1 MPRILLVEDDRDIR
15 ETLESLL
22 HDEGYQTAETST
34 LEDAFALLDS
44 TTFDLIMT
52 DLLTHDREHP
62 LASAS
67 LLREHGAPTPVAV
80 LSGWMAAA
88 QSPDAADFAF
98 VMTKPFDLDM
108 LLTTIAASIQQ
119 PQVFSP
125 EEEQRVRV
133 VRQYFAALSTSEW
146 DTLVD
151 LCADDVTYVLP
162 GNDPLSATVEG
173 KSAFRAY
180 AETVF
185 AQFPAARFE
194 QVSTYVTPG
203 GMAAR
208 YQARWRGADNVEQ
221 IQAGAVVFQFT
232 GLQIQRIG
240 IRLATDRLRRL
251 LDTSLDSPPE
261 E

>member
-1 MPRILLVEDDRDIR
+1 MPHILLVEDDRDVR
-15 ETLESLL
+15 ETLVSLL

-34 LEDAFALLDS
+34 LDDAFALLDS

-52 DLLTHDREHP
+52 DLLNHDQERP
-62 LASAS
+62 LASVL
-67 LLREHGAPTPVAV
+67 LLRERATPTPVAV
-80 LSGWMAAA
+80 LSGWMAAG
-88 QSPDAADFAF
+88 QSPGAADFAF
-98 VMTKPFDLDM
+98 VMTKPFDLDA
-108 LLTTIAASIQQ
+108 LLTAIAAALQQ
-119 PQVFSP
+119 SKVFSP
-125 EEEQRVRV
+125 EEEQRAQV
-133 VRQYFAALSTSEW
+133 VRQYFAALSTSDW
-146 DTLVD
+146 DTLVG
-151 LCADDVTYVLP
+151 LCADNVTYVLP

-208 YQARWRGADNVEQ
+208 YQARWLGTNKVEQ
-221 IQAGAVVFQFT
+221 VQAGAVVFQFT
-232 GLQIQRIG
+232 GIQIQRIG
-240 IRLATDRLRRL
+240 IRLATDRLRRRME
-251 LDTSLDSPPE
+251 TSFNSPQE

>member
-1 MPRILLVEDDRDIR
+1 MPRILIVEDDRDVR
-15 ETLESLL
+15 DTLVSLL

-44 TTFDLIMT
+44 TTFDLIIT
-52 DLLTHDREHP
+52 DLLTHDQEHP

-67 LLREHGAPTPVAV
+67 LLRARGAPTPVAV
-80 LSGWMAAA
+80 LSGWTAAG
-88 QSPDAADFAF
+88 QSPEAADFAF
-98 VMTKPFDLDM
+98 VMAKPFDLEV
-108 LLTTIAASIQQ
+108 LLTTIAAALQQ
-119 PQVFSP
+119 HKVFSSD
-125 EEEQRVRV
+125 EEKRAQV
-133 VRQYFAALSTSEW
+133 VQQYFAALSTSDW
-146 DTLVD
+146 DTLVG

-173 KSAFRAY
+173 KSAFHAY
-180 AETVF
+180 AEAVF

-194 QVSTYVTPG
+194 HVSIYATPG

-208 YQARWRGADNVEQ
+208 YQARWLGTDNVEQ

-240 IRLATDRLRRL
+240 VRLATDRLRRRMEN
-251 LDTSLDSPPE
+251 TVNSPSE